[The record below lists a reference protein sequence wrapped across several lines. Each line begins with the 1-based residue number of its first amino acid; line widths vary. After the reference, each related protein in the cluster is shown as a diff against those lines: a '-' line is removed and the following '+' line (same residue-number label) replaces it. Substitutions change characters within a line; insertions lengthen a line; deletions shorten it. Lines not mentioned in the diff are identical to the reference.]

1 MKTFAGLIAGLGNP
15 GGEYEGTR
23 HNFGFLAV
31 DRLMEAAGGEKSCS
45 PFKAWKDC
53 LAWDCALVGSSPHW
67 LAVKPLTYM
76 NLSGRAV
83 GGICRRFHIPPDR
96 LLVIHDELDFP
107 LGRMKLKFG
116 GGTSG
121 HNGLSSIVDHLGTRD
136 FHRLRLGIGRPAS
149 QGNESGYVLSRF
161 ALEEIGIVNEVIDA
175 AVQGIQ
181 VFIRRGPSIA
191 APQINGFSPQGESEP
206 Q

>member
-31 DRLMEAAGGEKSCS
+31 DRLMEAAGGEKSCPS
-45 PFKAWKDC
+45 FKAWKDC

-67 LAVKPLTYM
+67 LVVKPLTYM

-83 GGICRRFHIPPDR
+83 GGICRRFNIPPDR
-96 LLVIHDELDFP
+96 LLVIHDELAFP

-121 HNGLSSIVDHLGTRD
+121 HNGLASIVEHLGTRD

-149 QGNESGYVLSRF
+149 HGDGSGYVLSRF
-161 ALEEIGIVNEVIDA
+161 TLEELEIVNQVVDA

-181 VFIRRGPSIA
+181 VFIRRGSSIA
-191 APQINGFSPQGESEP
+191 APQIGGFSPRNELEP
-206 Q
+206 